1 MKSKL
6 LSAVAVGTSWEK
18 DGTTFYHQNVE
29 FENGDKGQANSK
41 TPKAIWVI
49 GDEYTYE
56 KKANGK
62 YTNIT
67 GMKPADPEKG
77 GGYSPR
83 KLKWVEIMRMARS
96 NASAASWKMLN
107 KRDEVLVGRI
117 VKFLTHEIPA
127 EDMEMN
133 TELHSLF
140 ISRMSATKN
149 VLEGHNI
156 AWDTKGD
163 HFLKECMAEV
173 KFIQG

>member
-67 GMKPADPEKG
+67 GMKPAEGFSKSG
-77 GGYSPR
+77 GLS
-83 KLKWVEIMRMARS
+83 K
-96 NASAASWKMLN
+96 
-107 KRDEVLVGRI
+107 
-117 VKFLTHEIPA
+117 
-127 EDMEMN
+127 EDMTLLLAKSSVALLVAQKSITEAQSPAALKRITDIMN
-133 TELHSLF
+133 SL
-140 ISRMSATKN
+140 
-149 VLEGHNI
+149 
-156 AWDTKGD
+156 
-163 HFLKECMAEV
+163 
-173 KFIQG
+173 